1 MNKPGD
7 VELVGKSL
15 DGNPQAFGELI
26 DRYQKVIFN
35 AALRIV
41 NDYEDAKDTT
51 QAVFV
56 KAFENLS
63 SFDSR
68 YKFFSWIYRFAVNE
82 ALNVVHRRRQTQP
95 LDEDIR
101 CTNSTP
107 EELLHQH
114 QLDEQID
121 EALAGLSSDYRLVV
135 VMKYFL
141 EMSLSEIAE
150 IIHVEEKTV
159 KSRLYTARQH
169 LCEALTKRGITAHED

>member
-1 MNKPGD
+1 MNKPDD
-7 VELVGKSL
+7 VELVGTCL
-15 DGNPQAFGELI
+15 AGNHQAFGELI
-26 DRYQKVIFN
+26 DRYEKVIFN

-41 NDYEDAKDTT
+41 NDYEDAKDIT
-51 QAVFV
+51 QIVFTR
-56 KAFENLS
+56 AYENLS
-63 SFDSR
+63 NFDSR

-101 CTNSTP
+101 CTSRTP
-107 EELLHQH
+107 EELLCRH

-121 EALAGLSSDYRLVV
+121 VALAGLSSDYRLVV

-141 EMSLSEIAE
+141 EMSLSEIAD

-169 LCEALTKRGITAHED
+169 MCEALTKRGITAHDD